1 MRALESRITT
11 YSRDGLRFDVTDEGP
26 LGGDVVVLLHGFPTD
41 RTSWDRVAARLH
53 EAGLRTLAPDQR
65 GYSPAAC
72 PPDRDAYR
80 LDELVADVV
89 GLIEASGR
97 ERVHLV
103 GHDWGGALAWLVAGN
118 HPTRIA
124 SLTVLSTPHPAAM
137 SRAWRSGTEQK
148 RKSWYMA
155 AFQVPRL
162 PERALAA
169 RFDRLMARSGLP
181 AADRSRYAVRLGH
194 AEALTGPINWYR
206 AARHSGV
213 AAHRVDGAD
222 DLRLGLARPVPRP
235 DRSRAD
241 PRARDGRLRA
251 RRARRGALAA
261 RDPGCGVCRGD
272 PAPRRPRRL
281 NGIRPLTRE

>member
-11 YSRDGLRFDVTDEGP
+11 YSRDGLRFDVTDAGP

-65 GYSPAAC
+65 GYSPTAC
-72 PPDRDAYR
+72 PPGRDAYR
-80 LDELVADVV
+80 LDELVAD
-89 GLIEASGR
+89 
-97 ERVHLV
+97 
-103 GHDWGGALAWLVAGN
+103 VAGN

-213 AAHRVDGAD
+213 AAHRVA
-222 DLRLGLARPVPRP
+222 VPTTYVWG
-235 DRSRAD
+235 S
-241 PRARDGRLRA
+241 
-251 RRARRGALAA
+251 
-261 RDPGCGVCRGD
+261 RDPFLGRTAAELTHEHVTGD
-272 PAPRRPRRL
+272 YELVELDAGHWLPE
-281 NGIRPLTRE
+281 TRDAESAAAILHRVARAG

>member
-1 MRALESRITT
+1 M
-11 YSRDGLRFDVTDEGP
+11 
-26 LGGDVVVLLHGFPTD
+26 LLHGFPTD

-65 GYSPAAC
+65 GYSPTAG
-72 PPDRDAYR
+72 PSDRDAYR
-80 LDELVADVV
+80 LDELVADVLA
-89 GLIEASGR
+89 LIDASGR

-181 AADRSRYAVRLGH
+181 GRRPERGMPSGWPTPTRSPGRS
-194 AEALTGPINWYR
+194 TGT
-206 AARHSGV
+206 
-213 AAHRVDGAD
+213 
-222 DLRLGLARPVPRP
+222 ARPGTPASRRTASRCRRPTSGARATRSSAAPRP
-235 DRSRAD
+235 S
-241 PRARDGRLRA
+241 
-251 RRARRGALAA
+251 
-261 RDPGCGVCRGD
+261 
-272 PAPRRPRRL
+272 
-281 NGIRPLTRE
+281 